1 LTLDSKLSKM
11 QTHDK
16 FPIDK
21 TPTVDFSKV
30 PSPCFVLEERLLRYN
45 LQVLR
50 HVMDE
55 ADCEIICALK
65 GFSMFSTFGLV
76 REYLPGATASSL
88 NEARL
93 TYEEM
98 GVKAHLCAPG
108 YREEDW
114 EGFVKYCSHI
124 TFNSM
129 NQWNQYKERA
139 LKAGISCALRINPQ
153 YSEVETDLYNPCI
166 PGSRLGITADHLGDK
181 LPEGIEGI
189 HFHTL
194 CENDSFSLER
204 TFKAVE
210 DRFGSLLHQAKW
222 LNLGG
227 GHHITRKDYDVDHLI
242 NLIKYIK
249 KTYNV
254 HVILEPGEAVGWQTG
269 YLRAKVLDII
279 DSQGINAIVMDASV
293 SAHMPDCIEMPYK
306 PVIQGATDAEETLRA
321 GSHKSTSYRVGG
333 MTCLAGDFVGDYNFK
348 NGLNIGDD
356 LIFND
361 MIHYTMV
368 KTTTFNGVNLPSIG
382 IWKEDNY
389 FRLVREYGYES
400 YKDRLS

>member
-1 LTLDSKLSKM
+1 MTMTTSE
-11 QTHDK
+11 K

-21 TPTVDFSKV
+21 TPHTDFTQV

-55 ADCEIICALK
+55 AGCEIICALK
-65 GFSMFSTFGLV
+65 GFAMYSVFPLL

-88 NEARL
+88 HEARL
-93 TYEEM
+93 IWEEM
-98 GVKAHLCAPG
+98 GVKAHLCAPA

-114 EGFVKYCSHI
+114 PELEKICSHV
-124 TFNSM
+124 TFNSP
-129 NQWNQYKERA
+129 NQWRQYKERA
-139 LKAGISCALRINPQ
+139 LAAGISCGIRVNPQ
-153 YSEVETDLYNPCI
+153 YSEVEVDLYNPCI
-166 PGSRLGITADHLGDK
+166 PGSRLGTTANHLGDL
-181 LPEGIEGI
+181 LPEGMEGV

-194 CENDSFSLER
+194 CENNADALAR

-210 DRFGSLLHQAKW
+210 DRFAPLLHQAKW
-222 LNLGG
+222 LNMGG
-227 GHHITRKDYDVDHLI
+227 GHHITRADYDIDQLI
-242 NLIKYIK
+242 ELIRYIRQKYK
-249 KTYNV
+249 V

-269 YLRAKVLDII
+269 YLRAKVLDVM
-279 DSQGINAIVMDASV
+279 DSQGINVMVMDASV

-306 PVIQGATDAEETLRA
+306 PKILGAKDAVQTGRRNADVGE
-321 GSHKSTSYRVGG
+321 SPWRVGG
-333 MTCLAGDFVGDYNFK
+333 GTCLAGDYVGDYQFEK
-348 NGLNIGDD
+348 EPRIGDP

-368 KTTTFNGVNLPSIG
+368 KTTTFNGVGLPSIG
-382 IWKEDNY
+382 IWQENNQ
-389 FRLVREYGYES
+389 FRLVREFGYES